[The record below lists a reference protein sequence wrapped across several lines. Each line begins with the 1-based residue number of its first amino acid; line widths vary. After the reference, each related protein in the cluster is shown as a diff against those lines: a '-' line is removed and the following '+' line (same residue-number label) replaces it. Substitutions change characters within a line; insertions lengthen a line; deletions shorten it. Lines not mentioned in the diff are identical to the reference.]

1 MKKHLIGII
10 SLVASIVSFGA
21 EGEYLVKGVEF
32 KNLNEIPQD
41 VLIQKMSL
49 KKGQMFS
56 TEGLL
61 KDYNNIKKS
70 DYIDELAI
78 YPQIYDGGIKL
89 VVDVKEKKD
98 TKELLEKQ
106 GILPASERER
116 VDTTLVVSSLEII
129 GSVNVPVNEVAKKIP
144 IKVGGYFSKNKI
156 IRGQRELLET
166 GMYREVI
173 PDVYQYPEGLVVV
186 YSVIENPIING
197 VQIEGNTKYTTEEL
211 KSLINIEPGK
221 VLNLNNLRDARDKIL
236 KKYNEDGY
244 VLAEIEDIDLTG
256 ANDLTIVINEGTVDK
271 VNFTKMVTKQKGQ
284 RRKATD
290 TLLKTRDYVV
300 EREIEIQPG
309 EVFNINDYNETVS
322 NLMRTG
328 YFKNVKYET
337 KAAPGE
343 NQGVD
348 LVLLLEEERTATLQ
362 GAVSYG
368 SEIGLLGMLSVKDM
382 NWQGKGQELGVTF
395 EKSDRNYTSFS
406 INFSDPWIKGTDR
419 ISWGWS
425 LYKNEYE
432 NSDSVLFNETDTYG
446 AKLNI
451 GKGLTKNLRVGL
463 GTKAEYITEKADKSE
478 LAKYN
483 NNNENGENLLDKWGD
498 KRSYGLFSIYPSI
511 TYDTRNSYWNP
522 TSGWYGKYQVEIGYA
537 DTIDSGTFANT
548 TLEFRKYHRG
558 LFKNNTFAYRAVG
571 GVMTTTTPE
580 SQRFWVGGGSTLRGY
595 DGGYYQGTQKVTATI
610 ENRTQINDV
619 LGFVIF
625 SDIGRAW
632 DYQGEDPGYLNEKRE
647 AKFPDDIGTTV
658 GVGLR
663 VNTPVGPLRFD
674 FGWPVGNSE
683 ESGMKFYFNM
693 GQSF

>member
-10 SLVASIVSFGA
+10 SLLASIVSFGA
-21 EGEYLVKGVEF
+21 EGEYLVKGIEF

-49 KKGQMFS
+49 KKGQVFS

-78 YPQIYDGGIKL
+78 YPQVYDGGIKL

-98 TKELLEKQ
+98 TKDLLEKQ

-116 VDTTLVVSSLEII
+116 VDTSLVVSSLEII

-144 IKVGGYFSKNKI
+144 IKVGGYFSRNKI
-156 IRGQRELLET
+156 IKGQRELLET

-197 VQIEGNTKYTTEEL
+197 VQITGNTKYTTEEL
-211 KSLINIEPGK
+211 KSLIDIEPGK
-221 VLNLNNLRDARDKIL
+221 VLNLNDLRDARDKIL

-244 VLAEIEDIDLTG
+244 VLAEIQDIDLTG
-256 ANDLTIVINEGTVDK
+256 ANDLQIVINEGIVDK

-300 EREIEIQPG
+300 EREIEIKPG
-309 EVFNINDYNETVS
+309 EVFNINNYNETVS

-337 KAAPGE
+337 KPAPGE

-368 SEIGLLGMLSVKDM
+368 SEIGLLGMVSVKDM
-382 NWQGKGQELGVTF
+382 NWKGKGQELGVTF
-395 EKSDRNYTSFS
+395 EKSDENYTSFS
-406 INFSDPWIKGTDR
+406 LNFSDPWIKGTDR

-446 AKLNI
+446 AKINI
-451 GKGLTKNLRVGL
+451 GKGLTKNLRLGI
-463 GTKAEYITEKADKSE
+463 GTKAEYITEKADASE
-478 LAKYN
+478 LAEDSVN
-483 NNNENGENLLDKWGD
+483 SDGENLLNKWGD

-522 TSGWYGKYQVEIGYA
+522 TSGWYGKYQVEVGYA

-548 TLEFRKYHRG
+548 TLELRKYHRG
-558 LFKNNTFAYRAVG
+558 FFKNNTFAYRAVG

-595 DGGYYQGTQKVTATI
+595 DGGYYQGTQKITATI

-619 LGFVIF
+619 LGFVLF

-632 DYQGEDPGYLNEKRE
+632 DYQGEDPGYLNEKRD
-647 AKFPDDIGTTV
+647 ARFPDDIGTTV

>member
-49 KKGQMFS
+49 KKGQVFS

-78 YPQIYDGGIKL
+78 YPQVYDGGIKL

-156 IRGQRELLET
+156 IKGQRELLET

-197 VQIEGNTKYTTEEL
+197 VQIKGNTKYTTEEL

-256 ANDLTIVINEGTVDK
+256 GNDLTIVINEGTVDK

-290 TLLKTRDYVV
+290 TLLKTRGYVV

-337 KAAPGE
+337 KPAPGE

-395 EKSDRNYTSFS
+395 EKSDENYTSFS

-432 NSDSVLFNETDTYG
+432 NSDSILFNETDTYG

-451 GKGLTKNLRVGL
+451 GKGLTKNLRLGL

-478 LAKYN
+478 LANYTN
-483 NNNENGENLLDKWGD
+483 YDGENLLDKWGD
-498 KRSYGLFSIYPSI
+498 KRSYGLFSVYPSI

-522 TSGWYGKYQVEIGYA
+522 TSGWYGKYQVEVGYA

-548 TLEFRKYHRG
+548 TLELRKYHRG

-595 DGGYYQGTQKVTATI
+595 DGGFYQGTQKITATI

-619 LGFVIF
+619 LGFVLF

-632 DYQGEDPGYLNEKRE
+632 DYQGEDPGYLNEKRD
-647 AKFPDDIGTTV
+647 ARFPDDIGTTV

>member
-49 KKGQMFS
+49 KKGQVFS

-78 YPQIYDGGIKL
+78 YPQVYDGGIKL

-98 TKELLEKQ
+98 TRELLEKQ

-156 IRGQRELLET
+156 IKGQRELLET

-197 VQIEGNTKYTTEEL
+197 IQITGNTKYTTEEL

-290 TLLKTRDYVV
+290 TMLKTRDYVV

-337 KAAPGE
+337 KPAPGE

-395 EKSDRNYTSFS
+395 EKSDENYTSFS

-451 GKGLTKNLRVGL
+451 GKGLTKNLRLGL

-478 LAKYN
+478 LIRN
-483 NNNENGENLLDKWGD
+483 TTPENDLLGNWGE
-498 KRSYGLFSIYPSI
+498 KRSYGLFSVYPSI

-522 TSGWYGKYQVEIGYA
+522 TSGWYGKYQVEVGYA

-548 TLEFRKYHRG
+548 TLELRKYHRG

-595 DGGYYQGTQKVTATI
+595 DGGFYQGTQKITATI

-619 LGFVIF
+619 LGFVLF

-632 DYQGEDPGYLNEKRE
+632 DYQGEDPGYLNEKRD
-647 AKFPDDIGTTV
+647 ARFPDDIGTTV

>member
-49 KKGQMFS
+49 KKGQVFS

-78 YPQIYDGGIKL
+78 YPQVYDGGIKL

-129 GSVNVPVNEVAKKIP
+129 GSVNVPVSEVAKKIP

-156 IRGQRELLET
+156 IKGQRELLET

-186 YSVIENPIING
+186 YSVIENPIVNG
-197 VQIEGNTKYTTEEL
+197 VQIEGNTKYATEEL
-211 KSLINIEPGK
+211 KSLVNIEPGK

-256 ANDLTIVINEGTVDK
+256 ANDLKIVINEGVVDK

-300 EREIEIQPG
+300 DREIEIQPG
-309 EVFNINDYNETVS
+309 QVFNINDYNETVS

-337 KAAPGE
+337 KPAPGE

-362 GAVSYG
+362 GAISYG

-395 EKSDRNYTSFS
+395 EKSNENYTSFS
-406 INFSDPWIKGTDR
+406 LNFSDPWIKGTDR

-432 NSDSVLFNETDTYG
+432 NGDSVLFRETDTYG
-446 AKLNI
+446 AKLNV
-451 GKGLTKNLRVGL
+451 GKGLTKNLRIGL
-463 GTKAEYITEKADKSE
+463 GTKAEYITEKAKKSE
-478 LAKYN
+478 LANYTNYN
-483 NNNENGENLLDKWGD
+483 GVNLLEKWGD

-522 TSGWYGKYQVEIGYA
+522 TSGWYGKYQVEVGYA

-548 TLEFRKYHRG
+548 TLELRKYHRG
-558 LFKNNTFAYRAVG
+558 LFKSNTFAYRAVG
-571 GVMTTTTPE
+571 GIMTTTTPE

-595 DGGYYQGTQKVTATI
+595 DGGFYQGTQKVTATI

-619 LGFVIF
+619 LGIVIF

-632 DYQGEDPGYLNEKRE
+632 DYQGEDPGYLNQKRN

>member
-49 KKGQMFS
+49 KKGQVFS

-78 YPQIYDGGIKL
+78 YPQVYDGGIKL

-156 IRGQRELLET
+156 IKGQRELLET

-197 VQIEGNTKYTTEEL
+197 VQIKGNTKYTTEEL

-256 ANDLTIVINEGTVDK
+256 GNDLTIVINEGTVDK

-337 KAAPGE
+337 KPAPGE

-395 EKSDRNYTSFS
+395 EKSDENYTSFS

-451 GKGLTKNLRVGL
+451 GKGLTKNLRLGL
-463 GTKAEYITEKADKSE
+463 GTKAEYITEKADDSE
-478 LAKYN
+478 LANYPGLI
-483 NNNENGENLLDKWGD
+483 EKWGD
-498 KRSYGLFSIYPSI
+498 KRSYGLFSVYPSI

-522 TSGWYGKYQVEIGYA
+522 TSGWYGKYQVEVGYA

-548 TLEFRKYHRG
+548 TLELRKYHRG

-595 DGGYYQGTQKVTATI
+595 DGGFYQGTQKITATI

-619 LGFVIF
+619 LGFVLF

-632 DYQGEDPGYLNEKRE
+632 DYQGEDPGYLNEKRD
-647 AKFPDDIGTTV
+647 ARFPDDIGTTV

>member
-21 EGEYLVKGVEF
+21 DGEYLVKGVEF

-49 KKGQMFS
+49 KKGQVFS

-61 KDYNNIKKS
+61 KDYNNIKRS

-78 YPQIYDGGIKL
+78 YPQVYDGGIKL

-156 IRGQRELLET
+156 IKGQRELLET

-197 VQIEGNTKYTTEEL
+197 IQIQGNTKYTTEEL

-256 ANDLTIVINEGTVDK
+256 GNDLTIVINEGTVDK

-337 KAAPGE
+337 KPAPGE

-395 EKSDRNYTSFS
+395 EKSDENYTSFS

-432 NSDSVLFNETDTYG
+432 NSDSILFNETDTYG

-451 GKGLTKNLRVGL
+451 GKGLTKNLRLGL
-463 GTKAEYITEKADKSE
+463 GTKAEYITEKADDSE
-478 LAKYN
+478 LANYPGLI
-483 NNNENGENLLDKWGD
+483 EKWGD
-498 KRSYGLFSIYPSI
+498 KRSYGLFSVYPSI

-522 TSGWYGKYQVEIGYA
+522 TSGWYGKYQVEVGYA

-548 TLEFRKYHRG
+548 TLELRKYHRG

-595 DGGYYQGTQKVTATI
+595 DGGFYQGTQKITATI

-619 LGFVIF
+619 LGFVLF

-632 DYQGEDPGYLNEKRE
+632 DYQGEDPGYLNEKRD
-647 AKFPDDIGTTV
+647 ARFPDDIGTTV

>member
-49 KKGQMFS
+49 KKGQVFS

-78 YPQIYDGGIKL
+78 YPQVYDGGIKL

-156 IRGQRELLET
+156 IKGQRELLET

-197 VQIEGNTKYTTEEL
+197 VQIKGNTKYTTEEL

-256 ANDLTIVINEGTVDK
+256 GNDLIIVINEGTVDK

-337 KAAPGE
+337 KPAPGE

-395 EKSDRNYTSFS
+395 EKSDENYTSFS

-451 GKGLTKNLRVGL
+451 GKGLTKNLRLGL

-478 LAKYN
+478 LANYTN
-483 NNNENGENLLDKWGD
+483 YDGENLLDKWGD
-498 KRSYGLFSIYPSI
+498 KRSYGLFSVYPSI

-522 TSGWYGKYQVEIGYA
+522 TSGWYGKYQVEVGYA

-548 TLEFRKYHRG
+548 TLELRKYHRG

-595 DGGYYQGTQKVTATI
+595 DGGFYQGTQKITATI

-619 LGFVIF
+619 LGFVLF

-632 DYQGEDPGYLNEKRE
+632 DYQGEDPGYLNEKRD
-647 AKFPDDIGTTV
+647 ARFPDDIGTTV

>member
-1 MKKHLIGII
+1 
-10 SLVASIVSFGA
+10 
-21 EGEYLVKGVEF
+21 
-32 KNLNEIPQD
+32 
-41 VLIQKMSL
+41 
-49 KKGQMFS
+49 
-56 TEGLL
+56 
-61 KDYNNIKKS
+61 
-70 DYIDELAI
+70 
-78 YPQIYDGGIKL
+78 
-89 VVDVKEKKD
+89 
-98 TKELLEKQ
+98 
-106 GILPASERER
+106 
-116 VDTTLVVSSLEII
+116 
-129 GSVNVPVNEVAKKIP
+129 NVPVNEVAKKIP

-156 IRGQRELLET
+156 IKGQRELLET

-197 VQIEGNTKYTTEEL
+197 VQIKGNTKYTTEEL

-256 ANDLTIVINEGTVDK
+256 GNDLTIVINEGTVDK

-337 KAAPGE
+337 KPAPGE

-395 EKSDRNYTSFS
+395 EKSDENYTSFS

-451 GKGLTKNLRVGL
+451 GKGLTKNLRLGL

-478 LAKYN
+478 LANYTN
-483 NNNENGENLLDKWGD
+483 YDGENLLDKWGD
-498 KRSYGLFSIYPSI
+498 KRSYGLFSVYPSI

-522 TSGWYGKYQVEIGYA
+522 TSGWYGKYQVEVGYA

-548 TLEFRKYHRG
+548 TLELRKYHRG

-595 DGGYYQGTQKVTATI
+595 DGGFYQGTQKITATI

-619 LGFVIF
+619 LGFVLF

-632 DYQGEDPGYLNEKRE
+632 DYQGEDPGYLNEKRD
-647 AKFPDDIGTTV
+647 ARFPDDIGTTV

>member
-10 SLVASIVSFGA
+10 SLLASIVSFGA
-21 EGEYLVKGVEF
+21 EGEYLVKGIEF

-49 KKGQMFS
+49 KKGQIFS

-78 YPQIYDGGIKL
+78 YPQVYDGGIKL

-116 VDTTLVVSSLEII
+116 VDTSLVVSSLEII

-197 VQIEGNTKYTTEEL
+197 VQITGNTKYTTEEL
-211 KSLINIEPGK
+211 KKLISIEPGK
-221 VLNLNNLRDARDKIL
+221 VLNLNDLRDARDKIL

-244 VLAEIEDIDLTG
+244 VLAEIQDIDLTK
-256 ANDLTIVINEGTVDK
+256 ANDLEIVINEGIVDK

-309 EVFNINDYNETVS
+309 EVFNINNYNETVS

-395 EKSDRNYTSFS
+395 EKSNENYTSFS

-432 NSDSVLFNETDTYG
+432 NSDSVLFHETDTYG
-446 AKLNI
+446 AKINI
-451 GKGLTKNLRVGL
+451 GKGLTKNLRLGL
-463 GTKAEYITEKADKSE
+463 GTKAEYITEKADESE
-478 LAKYN
+478 LANYTDYR
-483 NNNENGENLLDKWGD
+483 GENLLDKWGD
-498 KRSYGLFSIYPSI
+498 KRSYGLFSIYPSV

-522 TSGWYGKYQVEIGYA
+522 TSGWYGKYQVEVGYA

-548 TLEFRKYHRG
+548 TLELRKYHRG

-595 DGGYYQGTQKVTATI
+595 DGGYYQGTQKITATI

-619 LGFVIF
+619 LGFVLF

-632 DYQGEDPGYLNEKRE
+632 DYQGQDPGYLNENRD
-647 AKFPDDIGTTV
+647 ARFPDDVATTV

>member
-49 KKGQMFS
+49 KKGQVFS

-78 YPQIYDGGIKL
+78 YPQVYDGGIKL

-156 IRGQRELLET
+156 IKGQRELLET

-197 VQIEGNTKYTTEEL
+197 VQIQGNTKYTTEEL

-256 ANDLTIVINEGTVDK
+256 GNDLTIVINEGTVDK

-337 KAAPGE
+337 KPASGE

-382 NWQGKGQELGVTF
+382 NWQGRGQELGVTF
-395 EKSDRNYTSFS
+395 EKSDENYTSFS

-451 GKGLTKNLRVGL
+451 GKGLTKNLRLGL

-478 LAKYN
+478 LANYTN
-483 NNNENGENLLDKWGD
+483 YDGENLLDKWGD
-498 KRSYGLFSIYPSI
+498 KRSYGLFSVYPSI

-522 TSGWYGKYQVEIGYA
+522 TSGWYGKYQVEVGYA

-548 TLEFRKYHRG
+548 TLELRKYHRG

-595 DGGYYQGTQKVTATI
+595 DGGFYQGTQKITATI

-619 LGFVIF
+619 LGFVLF

-632 DYQGEDPGYLNEKRE
+632 DYQGEDPGYLNEKRD
-647 AKFPDDIGTTV
+647 ARFPDDIGTTV

>member
-49 KKGQMFS
+49 KKGQVFS

-78 YPQIYDGGIKL
+78 YPQVYDGGIKL

-156 IRGQRELLET
+156 IKGQRELLET

-197 VQIEGNTKYTTEEL
+197 VQIKGNTKYTTEEL

-256 ANDLTIVINEGTVDK
+256 GNDLTIVINEGTVDK

-337 KAAPGE
+337 KPAPGE

-395 EKSDRNYTSFS
+395 EKSDENYTSFS

-451 GKGLTKNLRVGL
+451 GKGLTKNLRLGL

-478 LAKYN
+478 LAIYSTP
-483 NNNENGENLLDKWGD
+483 ENDLLNKWGD

-522 TSGWYGKYQVEIGYA
+522 TSGWYGKYQVEVGYA

-548 TLEFRKYHRG
+548 TLELRKYHRG

-595 DGGYYQGTQKVTATI
+595 DGGFYQGTQKITATI

-619 LGFVIF
+619 LGFVLF

-632 DYQGEDPGYLNEKRE
+632 DYQGEDPGYLNEKRD
-647 AKFPDDIGTTV
+647 ARFPDDIGTTV

>member
-49 KKGQMFS
+49 KKGQVFS

-78 YPQIYDGGIKL
+78 YPQVYDGGIKL

-106 GILPASERER
+106 GILPTSERER

-156 IRGQRELLET
+156 IKGQRELLET

-197 VQIEGNTKYTTEEL
+197 VQIKGNTKYTTEEL

-256 ANDLTIVINEGTVDK
+256 GNDLTIVINEGTVDK

-337 KAAPGE
+337 KPAPGE

-395 EKSDRNYTSFS
+395 EKSDENYTSFS

-451 GKGLTKNLRVGL
+451 GKGLTKNLRLGL

-478 LAKYN
+478 LANYTN
-483 NNNENGENLLDKWGD
+483 YDGENLLDKWGD
-498 KRSYGLFSIYPSI
+498 KRSYGLFSVYPSI

-522 TSGWYGKYQVEIGYA
+522 TSGWYGKYQVEVGYA

-548 TLEFRKYHRG
+548 TLELRKYHRG

-595 DGGYYQGTQKVTATI
+595 DGGFYQGTQKITATI

-619 LGFVIF
+619 LGFVLF

-632 DYQGEDPGYLNEKRE
+632 DYQGEDPGYLNEKRD
-647 AKFPDDIGTTV
+647 ARFPDDIGTTV

>member
-49 KKGQMFS
+49 KKGQVFS

-78 YPQIYDGGIKL
+78 YPQVYDGGIKL

-98 TKELLEKQ
+98 TRELLEKQ

-156 IRGQRELLET
+156 IKGQRELLET

-197 VQIEGNTKYTTEEL
+197 IQITGNTKYTTEEL

-290 TLLKTRDYVV
+290 TMLKTRDYVV

-337 KAAPGE
+337 KPAPGE

-395 EKSDRNYTSFS
+395 EKSDENYTSFS

-451 GKGLTKNLRVGL
+451 GKGLTKNLRLGL

-478 LAKYN
+478 LANYTN
-483 NNNENGENLLDKWGD
+483 YDGENLLDKWGD
-498 KRSYGLFSIYPSI
+498 KRSYGLFSVYPSI

-522 TSGWYGKYQVEIGYA
+522 TSGWYGKYQVEVGYA

-548 TLEFRKYHRG
+548 TLELRKYHRG

-595 DGGYYQGTQKVTATI
+595 DGGFYQGTQKITATI
-610 ENRTQINDV
+610 ETRTQINDV
-619 LGFVIF
+619 LGFVLF

-632 DYQGEDPGYLNEKRE
+632 DYQGEDPGYLNEKRD
-647 AKFPDDIGTTV
+647 ARFPDDIGTTV

>member
-1 MKKHLIGII
+1 MKKHLIGIM
-10 SLVASIVSFGA
+10 SLLASIVSFGA

-49 KKGQMFS
+49 KKGQVFS

-78 YPQIYDGGIKL
+78 YPQVYDGGIKL

-98 TKELLEKQ
+98 TKDLLEKQ

-116 VDTTLVVSSLEII
+116 VDTSLVVSSLEII
-129 GSVNVPVNEVAKKIP
+129 GSVNVPVNQVVKKIP

-156 IRGQRELLET
+156 IKGQRELLET

-197 VQIEGNTKYTTEEL
+197 VQITGNTKYTTEEL

-221 VLNLNNLRDARDKIL
+221 VLNLNDLRDARDKIL

-244 VLAEIEDIDLTG
+244 VLAEIQDIDLTG
-256 ANDLTIVINEGTVDK
+256 ANDLEIVINEGTVDK

-337 KAAPGE
+337 KPAPGE

-382 NWQGKGQELGVTF
+382 NWKGKGQELGVTF
-395 EKSDRNYTSFS
+395 EKSDENYTSFS
-406 INFSDPWIKGTDR
+406 INFSDPWIRGTDR

-446 AKLNI
+446 AKINI
-451 GKGLTKNLRVGL
+451 GKGLTKNLRLGL

-478 LAKYN
+478 LANYTN
-483 NNNENGENLLDKWGD
+483 FDGENLLDKWGD

-522 TSGWYGKYQVEIGYA
+522 TSGWYGKYQVEVGYA

-548 TLEFRKYHRG
+548 TLELRKYHRG

-595 DGGYYQGTQKVTATI
+595 DGGFYQGTQKITATI

-619 LGFVIF
+619 LGFVLF

-632 DYQGEDPGYLNEKRE
+632 DYQGEDPGYLNEKRD

>member
-49 KKGQMFS
+49 KKGQVFS

-78 YPQIYDGGIKL
+78 YPQVYDGGIKL

-129 GSVNVPVNEVAKKIP
+129 GSVNVPVSEVAKKIP

-156 IRGQRELLET
+156 IKGQRELLET

-186 YSVIENPIING
+186 YSVIENPIVNG

-211 KSLINIEPGK
+211 KSLVNIEPGK

-256 ANDLTIVINEGTVDK
+256 ANDLKIVINEGVVDK

-300 EREIEIQPG
+300 DREIEIQPG
-309 EVFNINDYNETVS
+309 QVFNINDYNETVS

-337 KAAPGE
+337 KPAPGE

-362 GAVSYG
+362 GAISYG

-395 EKSDRNYTSFS
+395 EKSNENYTSFS
-406 INFSDPWIKGTDR
+406 LNFSDPWIKGTDR

-432 NSDSVLFNETDTYG
+432 NGDSVLFREADTYG
-446 AKLNI
+446 AKLNV
-451 GKGLTKNLRVGL
+451 GKGLTKNLRIGL
-463 GTKAEYITEKADKSE
+463 GTKTEYITEKAKKSE
-478 LAKYN
+478 LANYTNYN
-483 NNNENGENLLDKWGD
+483 GVNLLEKWGD

-522 TSGWYGKYQVEIGYA
+522 TSGWYGKYQVEVGYA

-548 TLEFRKYHRG
+548 TLELRKYHRG
-558 LFKNNTFAYRAVG
+558 LFKSNTFAYRVVG
-571 GVMTTTTPE
+571 GIMTTTTPE

-595 DGGYYQGTQKVTATI
+595 DGGFYQGTQKVTATI

-619 LGFVIF
+619 LGIVVF

-632 DYQGEDPGYLNEKRE
+632 DYQGEDPGYLNQKRN

>member
-49 KKGQMFS
+49 KKGQVFS

-78 YPQIYDGGIKL
+78 YPQVYDGGIKL

-129 GSVNVPVNEVAKKIP
+129 GSVNVPVSEVAKKIP

-156 IRGQRELLET
+156 IKGQRELLET

-186 YSVIENPIING
+186 YSVIENPIVNG

-211 KSLINIEPGK
+211 KSLVNIEPGK

-256 ANDLTIVINEGTVDK
+256 ANDLKIVINEGVVDK

-300 EREIEIQPG
+300 DREIEIQPG
-309 EVFNINDYNETVS
+309 QVFNINDYNETVS

-337 KAAPGE
+337 KPAPGE

-362 GAVSYG
+362 GAISYG

-395 EKSDRNYTSFS
+395 EKSNENYTSFS
-406 INFSDPWIKGTDR
+406 LNFSDPWIKGTDR

-432 NSDSVLFNETDTYG
+432 NGDSVLFRETDTYG
-446 AKLNI
+446 AKLNV
-451 GKGLTKNLRVGL
+451 GKGLTKNLRIGL
-463 GTKAEYITEKADKSE
+463 GTKAEYITEKAKKSE
-478 LAKYN
+478 LANYTNYN
-483 NNNENGENLLDKWGD
+483 GVNLLEKWGD

-522 TSGWYGKYQVEIGYA
+522 TSGWYGKYQVEVGYA

-548 TLEFRKYHRG
+548 TLELRKYHRG
-558 LFKNNTFAYRAVG
+558 LFKSNTFAYRVVG
-571 GVMTTTTPE
+571 GIMTTTTPE

-595 DGGYYQGTQKVTATI
+595 DGGFYQGTQKVTATI

-619 LGFVIF
+619 LGIVVF

-632 DYQGEDPGYLNEKRE
+632 DYQGEDPGYLNQKRN

>member
-49 KKGQMFS
+49 KKGQVFS

-78 YPQIYDGGIKL
+78 YPQVYDGGIKL

-156 IRGQRELLET
+156 IKGQRELLET

-197 VQIEGNTKYTTEEL
+197 VQIKGNTKYTTEEL

-256 ANDLTIVINEGTVDK
+256 GNDLTIVINEGTVDK

-337 KAAPGE
+337 KPAPGE

-395 EKSDRNYTSFS
+395 EKSDENYTSFS

-451 GKGLTKNLRVGL
+451 GKGLTKNLRLGL

-478 LAKYN
+478 LANYTN
-483 NNNENGENLLDKWGD
+483 YDGENLLNKWGD
-498 KRSYGLFSIYPSI
+498 KRSYGLFSVYPSI

-522 TSGWYGKYQVEIGYA
+522 TSGWYGKYQVEVGYA

-548 TLEFRKYHRG
+548 TLELRKYHRG

-580 SQRFWVGGGSTLRGY
+580 SQRF
-595 DGGYYQGTQKVTATI
+595 
-610 ENRTQINDV
+610 
-619 LGFVIF
+619 
-625 SDIGRAW
+625 
-632 DYQGEDPGYLNEKRE
+632 
-647 AKFPDDIGTTV
+647 
-658 GVGLR
+658 
-663 VNTPVGPLRFD
+663 
-674 FGWPVGNSE
+674 
-683 ESGMKFYFNM
+683 
-693 GQSF
+693 

>member
-1 MKKHLIGII
+1 M
-10 SLVASIVSFGA
+10 
-21 EGEYLVKGVEF
+21 
-32 KNLNEIPQD
+32 
-41 VLIQKMSL
+41 
-49 KKGQMFS
+49 
-56 TEGLL
+56 
-61 KDYNNIKKS
+61 
-70 DYIDELAI
+70 
-78 YPQIYDGGIKL
+78 
-89 VVDVKEKKD
+89 VDVKEKKD

-116 VDTTLVVSSLEII
+116 VDTSLVVSSLEII

-197 VQIEGNTKYTTEEL
+197 VQIKGNTKYTTEEL

-256 ANDLTIVINEGTVDK
+256 GNDLTIVINEGTVDK

-337 KAAPGE
+337 KPAPGE

-395 EKSDRNYTSFS
+395 EKSNENYTSFS

-451 GKGLTKNLRVGL
+451 GKGLTKNLRLGL

-478 LAKYN
+478 LANYTN
-483 NNNENGENLLDKWGD
+483 YDGENLLDKWGD
-498 KRSYGLFSIYPSI
+498 KRSYGLFSVYPSI

-522 TSGWYGKYQVEIGYA
+522 TSGWYGKYQVEVGYA

-548 TLEFRKYHRG
+548 TLELRKYHRG

-595 DGGYYQGTQKVTATI
+595 DGGFYQGTQKITATI

-619 LGFVIF
+619 LGFVLF

-632 DYQGEDPGYLNEKRE
+632 DYQGEDPGYLNEKRD
-647 AKFPDDIGTTV
+647 ARFPDDIGTTV

>member
-49 KKGQMFS
+49 KKGQVFS

-78 YPQIYDGGIKL
+78 YPQVYDGGIKL

-156 IRGQRELLET
+156 IKGQRELLET

-197 VQIEGNTKYTTEEL
+197 VQIKGNTKYTTEEL

-256 ANDLTIVINEGTVDK
+256 GNDLTIVINEGTVDE

-337 KAAPGE
+337 KPAPGE

-395 EKSDRNYTSFS
+395 EKSDENYTSFS

-451 GKGLTKNLRVGL
+451 GKGLTKNLRLGL

-478 LAKYN
+478 LAIYSTP
-483 NNNENGENLLDKWGD
+483 ENDLLNKWGD

-522 TSGWYGKYQVEIGYA
+522 TSGWYGKYQVEVGYA

-548 TLEFRKYHRG
+548 TLELRKYHRG

-595 DGGYYQGTQKVTATI
+595 DGGFYQGTQKITATI

-619 LGFVIF
+619 LGFVLF

-632 DYQGEDPGYLNEKRE
+632 DYQGEDPGYLNEKRD
-647 AKFPDDIGTTV
+647 ARFPDDIGTTV

>member
-49 KKGQMFS
+49 KKGQVFS

-78 YPQIYDGGIKL
+78 YPQVYDGGIKL
-89 VVDVKEKKD
+89 VVDVKEKKN

-129 GSVNVPVNEVAKKIP
+129 GSVNVPVSEVAKKIP

-156 IRGQRELLET
+156 IKGQRELLET

-186 YSVIENPIING
+186 YSVIENPIVNG

-211 KSLINIEPGK
+211 KSLVNIEPGK

-256 ANDLTIVINEGTVDK
+256 ANDLKIVINEGVVDK

-300 EREIEIQPG
+300 DREIEIQPG
-309 EVFNINDYNETVS
+309 QVFNINDYNETVS

-337 KAAPGE
+337 KPAPGE

-362 GAVSYG
+362 GAISYG

-395 EKSDRNYTSFS
+395 EKSNENYTSFS
-406 INFSDPWIKGTDR
+406 LNFSDPWIKGTDR

-432 NSDSVLFNETDTYG
+432 NGDSVLFRETDTYG
-446 AKLNI
+446 AKLNV
-451 GKGLTKNLRVGL
+451 GKGLTKNLRIGL
-463 GTKAEYITEKADKSE
+463 GTKAEYITEKAKKSE
-478 LAKYN
+478 LANYTNYN
-483 NNNENGENLLDKWGD
+483 GVNLLEKWGD

-522 TSGWYGKYQVEIGYA
+522 TSGWYGKYQVEVGYA

-548 TLEFRKYHRG
+548 TLELRKYHRG
-558 LFKNNTFAYRAVG
+558 LFKSNTFAYRVVG
-571 GVMTTTTPE
+571 GIMTTTTPE

-595 DGGYYQGTQKVTATI
+595 DGGFYQGTQKVTATI

-619 LGFVIF
+619 LGIVVF

-632 DYQGEDPGYLNEKRE
+632 DYQGEDPGYLNQKRN

>member
-1 MKKHLIGII
+1 MKKHLIGIV

-49 KKGQMFS
+49 KKGQVFS

-78 YPQIYDGGIKL
+78 YPQVYDGGIKL

-156 IRGQRELLET
+156 IKGQRELLET

-197 VQIEGNTKYTTEEL
+197 VQIKGNTKYTTEEL
-211 KSLINIEPGK
+211 KSLVNIEPGK

-256 ANDLTIVINEGTVDK
+256 GNDLTIVINEGIVDK

-337 KAAPGE
+337 KPALGE

-395 EKSDRNYTSFS
+395 EKSDENYTSFS
-406 INFSDPWIKGTDR
+406 INFSDPWIKDTDR

-451 GKGLTKNLRVGL
+451 GKGLTKNLRLGL

-478 LAKYN
+478 LANYIN
-483 NNNENGENLLDKWGD
+483 YDGENLLDKWGD
-498 KRSYGLFSIYPSI
+498 KRSYGLFSVYPSI

-522 TSGWYGKYQVEIGYA
+522 TSGWYGKYQVEVGYA

-548 TLEFRKYHRG
+548 TLELRKYHRG

-595 DGGYYQGTQKVTATI
+595 DGGFYQGTQKITATI

-619 LGFVIF
+619 LGFVLF

-632 DYQGEDPGYLNEKRE
+632 DYQGEDPGYLNEKRD
-647 AKFPDDIGTTV
+647 ARFPDDIGTTV

-674 FGWPVGNSE
+674 FGWPVGNSK

>member
-483 NNNENGENLLDKWGD
+483 NENGENLLDKWGD

>member
-49 KKGQMFS
+49 KKGQVFS

-78 YPQIYDGGIKL
+78 YPQVYDGGIKL

-98 TKELLEKQ
+98 TRELLEKQ

-156 IRGQRELLET
+156 IKGQRELLET

-197 VQIEGNTKYTTEEL
+197 IQITGNTKYTTEEL

-290 TLLKTRDYVV
+290 TMLKTRDYVV

-337 KAAPGE
+337 KPAPGE

-395 EKSDRNYTSFS
+395 EKSDENYTSFS

-451 GKGLTKNLRVGL
+451 GKGLTKNLRLGL

-478 LAKYN
+478 LANYTN
-483 NNNENGENLLDKWGD
+483 YDGENLLDKWGD
-498 KRSYGLFSIYPSI
+498 KRSYGLFSVYPSI

-522 TSGWYGKYQVEIGYA
+522 TSGWYGKYQVEVGYA

-548 TLEFRKYHRG
+548 TLELRKYHRG

-595 DGGYYQGTQKVTATI
+595 DGGFYQGTQKITATI

-619 LGFVIF
+619 LGFVLF

-632 DYQGEDPGYLNEKRE
+632 DYQGEDPGYLNEKRD
-647 AKFPDDIGTTV
+647 ARFPDDIGTTV

>member
-10 SLVASIVSFGA
+10 SLVASIVSFGT

-49 KKGQMFS
+49 KKGQVFS

-78 YPQIYDGGIKL
+78 YPQVYDGGIKL

-129 GSVNVPVNEVAKKIP
+129 GSVNVPVSEVAKKIP

-156 IRGQRELLET
+156 IKGQRELLET

-186 YSVIENPIING
+186 YSVIENPIVNG

-211 KSLINIEPGK
+211 KSLVNIEPGK
-221 VLNLNNLRDARDKIL
+221 VLNLNNLRDARDRIL

-256 ANDLTIVINEGTVDK
+256 ANDLKIVINEGVVDK

-300 EREIEIQPG
+300 DREIEIQPG
-309 EVFNINDYNETVS
+309 QVFNINDYNETVS

-337 KAAPGE
+337 KPAPGE

-362 GAVSYG
+362 GAISYG

-395 EKSDRNYTSFS
+395 EKSNENYTSFS
-406 INFSDPWIKGTDR
+406 LNFSDPWIKGTDR

-432 NSDSVLFNETDTYG
+432 NGDSVLFRETDTYG
-446 AKLNI
+446 AKLNV
-451 GKGLTKNLRVGL
+451 GKGLTKNLRIGL
-463 GTKAEYITEKADKSE
+463 GTKAEYITEKVKKSE
-478 LAKYN
+478 LANYTNYN
-483 NNNENGENLLDKWGD
+483 GVNLLEKWGD

-522 TSGWYGKYQVEIGYA
+522 TSGWYGKYQVEVGYA

-548 TLEFRKYHRG
+548 TLELRKYHRG
-558 LFKNNTFAYRAVG
+558 LFKSNTFAYRVVG
-571 GVMTTTTPE
+571 GIMTTTTPE

-595 DGGYYQGTQKVTATI
+595 DGGFYQGTQKVTATI

-619 LGFVIF
+619 LGIVVF

-632 DYQGEDPGYLNEKRE
+632 DYQGEDPGYLNQKRN

>member
-1 MKKHLIGII
+1 MKKHLIGIV
-10 SLVASIVSFGA
+10 SLIASIVSFGA

-49 KKGQMFS
+49 KKGQAFS
-56 TEGLL
+56 TDALL

-70 DYIDELAI
+70 NYIEELSI
-78 YPQIYDGGIKL
+78 YPQVYDGGIKL
-89 VVDVKEKKD
+89 VVEIKEKRD
-98 TKELLEKQ
+98 TKELLEKE

-116 VDTTLVVSSLEII
+116 VDTSLVVSSLEII
-129 GSVNVPVNEVAKKIP
+129 GSVNVPVNEVIKKIP
-144 IKVGGYFSKNKI
+144 IKAGGYFSKNKI
-156 IRGQRELLET
+156 VRGQRELLET
-166 GMYREVI
+166 GMYREVM

-197 VQIEGNTKYTTEEL
+197 ITITGNTKYSAEEL
-211 KSLINIEPGK
+211 KALVNIESGK
-221 VLNLNNLRDARDKIL
+221 VLNLNKLRDARDKIL

-244 VLAEIEDIDLTG
+244 VLAEIENIDLTG
-256 ANDLTIVINEGTVDK
+256 ANNLEISINEGVIGNVDY
-271 VNFTKMVTKQKGQ
+271 TKMVTKQKGQ

-290 TLLKTRDYVV
+290 NLLKTRDYVV
-300 EREIEIQPG
+300 EREIEIKQG

-337 KAAPGE
+337 KPGS
-343 NQGVD
+343 GD

-362 GAVSYG
+362 GAISYG
-368 SEIGLLGMLSVKDM
+368 SEIGFLGMLSVKDM
-382 NWQGKGQELGVTF
+382 NWKGKGQELGVTF
-395 EKSDRNYTSFS
+395 EKSDENYTSFS
-406 INFSDPWIKGTDR
+406 INFSDPWIKDTDR

-446 AKLNI
+446 AKINI
-451 GKGLTKNLRVGL
+451 GKGLTKNLRLGL
-463 GTKAEYITEKADKSE
+463 GTKAEYITEKADKEE
-478 LAKYN
+478 LDILS
-483 NNNENGENLLDKWGD
+483 NGEALRTKWEEE
-498 KRSYGLFSIYPSI
+498 RSYGLFSIYPSI

-522 TSGWYGKYQVEIGYA
+522 TSGWYGKYQVEVGYA
-537 DTIDSGTFANT
+537 DTIDSGSFANT
-548 TLEFRKYHRG
+548 TLELRKYHRG
-558 LFKNNTFAYRAVG
+558 LFKKNTFAYRAVG
-571 GVMTTTTPE
+571 GVMTSSTPE

-595 DGGYYQGTQKVTATI
+595 DGGFYQGTQKVTATI

-619 LGFVIF
+619 LGFVVF
-625 SDIGRAW
+625 SDMGRAW
-632 DYQGEDPGYLNEKRE
+632 DYQGEDPGYLRE
-647 AKFPDDIGTTV
+647 GRDAKAPDDVATTV

>member
-49 KKGQMFS
+49 KKGQVFS

-78 YPQIYDGGIKL
+78 YPQVYDGGIKL

-98 TKELLEKQ
+98 TRELLEKQ

-156 IRGQRELLET
+156 IKGQRELLET

-197 VQIEGNTKYTTEEL
+197 IQITGNTKYTTEEL

-290 TLLKTRDYVV
+290 TMLKTRDYVV

-337 KAAPGE
+337 KPAPGE

-395 EKSDRNYTSFS
+395 EKSDENYTSFS

-451 GKGLTKNLRVGL
+451 GKGLTKNLRLGL

-478 LAKYN
+478 LAIYSTP
-483 NNNENGENLLDKWGD
+483 ENDLLNKWGD
-498 KRSYGLFSIYPSI
+498 KRSYGLFSVYPSI

-522 TSGWYGKYQVEIGYA
+522 TSGWYGKYQVEVGYA

-548 TLEFRKYHRG
+548 TLELRK
-558 LFKNNTFAYRAVG
+558 
-571 GVMTTTTPE
+571 
-580 SQRFWVGGGSTLRGY
+580 
-595 DGGYYQGTQKVTATI
+595 
-610 ENRTQINDV
+610 
-619 LGFVIF
+619 
-625 SDIGRAW
+625 
-632 DYQGEDPGYLNEKRE
+632 
-647 AKFPDDIGTTV
+647 
-658 GVGLR
+658 
-663 VNTPVGPLRFD
+663 
-674 FGWPVGNSE
+674 
-683 ESGMKFYFNM
+683 
-693 GQSF
+693 

>member
-49 KKGQMFS
+49 KKGQVFS

-78 YPQIYDGGIKL
+78 YPQVYDGGIKL

-129 GSVNVPVNEVAKKIP
+129 GSVNVPINEVAKKIP

-156 IRGQRELLET
+156 IKGQRELLET

-197 VQIEGNTKYTTEEL
+197 VQIKGNTKYTTEEL

-256 ANDLTIVINEGTVDK
+256 GNDLTIVINEGTVDK

-337 KAAPGE
+337 KPAPGE

-395 EKSDRNYTSFS
+395 EKSDENYTSFS

-451 GKGLTKNLRVGL
+451 GKGLTKNLRLGL

-478 LAKYN
+478 LANYTN
-483 NNNENGENLLDKWGD
+483 YDGENLLDKWGD
-498 KRSYGLFSIYPSI
+498 KRSYGLFSVYPSI

-522 TSGWYGKYQVEIGYA
+522 TSGWYGKYQVEVGYA

-548 TLEFRKYHRG
+548 TLELRKYHRG

-595 DGGYYQGTQKVTATI
+595 DGGFYQGTQKITATI

-619 LGFVIF
+619 LGFVLF

-632 DYQGEDPGYLNEKRE
+632 DYQGEDPGYLNEKRD
-647 AKFPDDIGTTV
+647 ARFPDDIGTTV

>member
-49 KKGQMFS
+49 KKGQVFS

-78 YPQIYDGGIKL
+78 YPQVYDGGIKL

-129 GSVNVPVNEVAKKIP
+129 GSVNVPVSEVAKKIP

-156 IRGQRELLET
+156 IKGQRELLET

-186 YSVIENPIING
+186 YSVIENPIVNG

-211 KSLINIEPGK
+211 KSLVNIEPGK

-256 ANDLTIVINEGTVDK
+256 ANDLKIVINEGVVDK

-284 RRKATD
+284 RRRATD

-300 EREIEIQPG
+300 DREIEIQPG
-309 EVFNINDYNETVS
+309 QVFNINDYNETVS

-337 KAAPGE
+337 KPAPGE

-362 GAVSYG
+362 GAISYG

-395 EKSDRNYTSFS
+395 EKSNENYTSFS
-406 INFSDPWIKGTDR
+406 LNFSDPWIKGTDR

-432 NSDSVLFNETDTYG
+432 NGDSVLFRETDTYG
-446 AKLNI
+446 AKLNV
-451 GKGLTKNLRVGL
+451 GKGLTKNLRIGL
-463 GTKAEYITEKADKSE
+463 GTKAEYITEKAKKSE
-478 LAKYN
+478 LANYTNYN
-483 NNNENGENLLDKWGD
+483 GVNLLEKWGD

-522 TSGWYGKYQVEIGYA
+522 TSGWYGKYQVEVGYA

-548 TLEFRKYHRG
+548 TLELRKYHRG
-558 LFKNNTFAYRAVG
+558 LFKSNTFAYRVVG
-571 GVMTTTTPE
+571 GIMTTTTPE

-595 DGGYYQGTQKVTATI
+595 DGGFYQGTQKVTATI

-619 LGFVIF
+619 LGIVVF

-632 DYQGEDPGYLNEKRE
+632 DYQGEDPGYLNQKRN

>member
-49 KKGQMFS
+49 KKGQVFS

-78 YPQIYDGGIKL
+78 YPQVYDGGIKL

-156 IRGQRELLET
+156 IKGQRELLET

-197 VQIEGNTKYTTEEL
+197 VQIKGNTKYTTEEL

-256 ANDLTIVINEGTVDK
+256 GNDLTIVINEGTVDK

-337 KAAPGE
+337 KPAPGE

-395 EKSDRNYTSFS
+395 EKSDENYTSFS

-451 GKGLTKNLRVGL
+451 GKGLTKNLRLGL

-478 LAKYN
+478 LANYTN
-483 NNNENGENLLDKWGD
+483 YDGENLLDKWGD

-522 TSGWYGKYQVEIGYA
+522 TSGWYGKYQVEVGYA

-548 TLEFRKYHRG
+548 TLELRKYHRG

-595 DGGYYQGTQKVTATI
+595 DGGFYQGTQKITATI

-619 LGFVIF
+619 LGFVLF

-632 DYQGEDPGYLNEKRE
+632 DYQGEDPGYLNEKRD
-647 AKFPDDIGTTV
+647 ARFPDDIGTTV

>member
-10 SLVASIVSFGA
+10 SLLASIVSFGA
-21 EGEYLVKGVEF
+21 EGEYLVKGIEF

-49 KKGQMFS
+49 KKGQVFS

-78 YPQIYDGGIKL
+78 YPQVYDGGIKL

-98 TKELLEKQ
+98 TKDLLEKQ

-116 VDTTLVVSSLEII
+116 VDTSLVVSSLEII

-144 IKVGGYFSKNKI
+144 IKVGGYFSRNKI
-156 IRGQRELLET
+156 IKGQRELLET

-197 VQIEGNTKYTTEEL
+197 VQITGNTKYTTEEL
-211 KSLINIEPGK
+211 KSLIDIEPGK
-221 VLNLNNLRDARDKIL
+221 VLNLNDLRDARDKIL

-244 VLAEIEDIDLTG
+244 VLAEIQDIDLTG
-256 ANDLTIVINEGTVDK
+256 ANDLQIVINEGIVDK

-300 EREIEIQPG
+300 EREIEIKPG
-309 EVFNINDYNETVS
+309 EVFNINNYNETVS

-337 KAAPGE
+337 KPAPGE

-368 SEIGLLGMLSVKDM
+368 SEIGLLGMVSVKDM
-382 NWQGKGQELGVTF
+382 NWKGKGQELGVTF
-395 EKSDRNYTSFS
+395 EKSDENYTSFS
-406 INFSDPWIKGTDR
+406 LNFSDPWIKGTDR

-446 AKLNI
+446 AKINI
-451 GKGLTKNLRVGL
+451 GKGLTKNLRLGI
-463 GTKAEYITEKADKSE
+463 GTKAEYITEKADASE
-478 LAKYN
+478 LANYTN
-483 NNNENGENLLDKWGD
+483 FDRENLLNKWGD

-522 TSGWYGKYQVEIGYA
+522 TSGWYGKYQVEVGYA

-548 TLEFRKYHRG
+548 TLELRKYHRG
-558 LFKNNTFAYRAVG
+558 FFKNNTFAYRAVG

-595 DGGYYQGTQKVTATI
+595 DGGYYQGTQKITATI

-619 LGFVIF
+619 LGFVLF

-632 DYQGEDPGYLNEKRE
+632 DYQGEDPGYLNEKRD
-647 AKFPDDIGTTV
+647 ARFPDDIGTTV